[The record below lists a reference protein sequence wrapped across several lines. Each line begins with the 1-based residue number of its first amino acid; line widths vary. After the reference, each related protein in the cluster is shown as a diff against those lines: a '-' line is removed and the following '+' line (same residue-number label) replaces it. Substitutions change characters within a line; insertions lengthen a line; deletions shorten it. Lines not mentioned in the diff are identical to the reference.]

1 MEKNFKKQ
9 VDLVDSSNNI
19 NDKLLLIS
27 LYYEFDNYITS
38 VLGDD
43 EESKGYIHA
52 IEKGFEFIIKCV
64 SDRRINV
71 NNSSFSAVE
80 LMDSYL
86 SSLLKADAPE
96 NLKLC
101 IVSFKNELYFL
112 IKGMKYVK
120 YIEKLD
126 SLSLQEQSDTMF
138 EFRKF
143 INKISLTTMA
153 YYEDNKSR
161 EINSWMLKN
170 LGLKLNEYLEDC
182 KAKNIPSNE
191 IKDNL
196 NKVLRETAKKY
207 LLEQV
212 KAGKLGIDGLKEEY
226 RKYFSSFTDTEQK
239 LWLIG
244 VAYDISGCKNAFKGQ
259 ETERVKEICET
270 AGIDE
275 LEYLK
280 TTYSM
285 AIRIA
290 FDRFEEGLKNIDST
304 SPEEEGYP
312 RKFKFNDKQDKE
324 TK

>member
-1 MEKNFKKQ
+1 MEKKFKKQ
-9 VDLVDSSNNI
+9 VELVNSSNNI

-27 LYYEFDNYITS
+27 LYYEFHNYITS

-43 EESKGYIHA
+43 EESKNCIRT
-52 IEKGFEFIIKCV
+52 IENKFKLIVKCV
-64 SDRRINV
+64 SDERINI
-71 NNSSFSAVE
+71 NNSSFSVEE
-80 LMDSYL
+80 LMHYYL
-86 SSLLKADAPE
+86 STLLKTNIPE
-96 NLKLC
+96 SVKLYV
-101 IVSFKNELYFL
+101 VSFKNELYFL
-112 IKGMKYVK
+112 IKGMRYVK

-126 SLSLQEQSDTMF
+126 SLSLQEQSNTMF

-143 INKISLTTMA
+143 INKVSLTTMA

-161 EINSWMLKN
+161 EINSWMLET

-196 NKVLRETAKKY
+196 NKVLRETAKEY

-244 VAYDISGCKNAFKGQ
+244 VAYDISGCKTAFKGR
-259 ETERVKEICET
+259 EAERTKEICET